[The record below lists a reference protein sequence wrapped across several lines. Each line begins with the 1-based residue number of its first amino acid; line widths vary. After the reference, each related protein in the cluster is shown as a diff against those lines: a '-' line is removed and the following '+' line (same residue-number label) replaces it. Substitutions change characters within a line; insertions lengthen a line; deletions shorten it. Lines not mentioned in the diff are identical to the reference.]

1 MKVNVS
7 QKDIDKGQAEN
18 IMCCAVALAL
28 RRTFKTDCVEVQCD
42 NIENGKDI
50 GTFQFK
56 INGKWYNQE
65 KTNKPEHINN
75 FIHWFDSGII
85 GEDGCTPFEFE
96 LNI

>member
-1 MKVNVS
+1 MKIKVK

-18 IMCCAVALAL
+18 IKCCAIALAL
-28 RRTFKTDCVEVQCD
+28 RRTFKTDNVEVQCD
-42 NIENGKDI
+42 HEQD
-50 GTFQFK
+50 TFSFK
-56 INGKWYNQE
+56 INNKRYKQE

-85 GEDGCTPFEFE
+85 GKDGCTPFEFE